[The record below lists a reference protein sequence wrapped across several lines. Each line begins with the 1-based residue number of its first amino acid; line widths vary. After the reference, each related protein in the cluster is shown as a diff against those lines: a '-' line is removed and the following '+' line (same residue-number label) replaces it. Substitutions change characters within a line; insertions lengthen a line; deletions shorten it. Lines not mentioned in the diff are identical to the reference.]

1 MIESI
6 INELKLVPL
15 AGEGGMY
22 RYLYAGEKD
31 SAGRESYSSIY
42 STITIWEM
50 AWNFFSCIR
59 MELQK

>member
-31 SAGRESYSSIY
+31 SAGRNLPLLYG
-42 STITIWEM
+42 
-50 AWNFFSCIR
+50 
-59 MELQK
+59 

>member
-31 SAGRESYSSIY
+31 SAGRESYSSISVSY
-42 STITIWEM
+42 THLTLPT
-50 AWNFFSCIR
+50 N
-59 MELQK
+59 